1 MIYIVTIYY
10 FITWFSIFFFFLLQI
25 DSTNKALIENL
36 TLQLSAAAVALHQ
49 AQESKGTKPE
59 NSAVIT
65 GKKIILDLIDSI
77 AV

>member
-1 MIYIVTIYY
+1 M
-10 FITWFSIFFFFLLQI
+10 QI
-25 DSTNKALIENL
+25 DTSNKALIENL

-65 GKKIILDLIDSI
+65 GKKKLF
-77 AV
+77 

>member
-1 MIYIVTIYY
+1 M
-10 FITWFSIFFFFLLQI
+10 QI
-25 DSTNKALIENL
+25 DTSNKALIENL

-65 GKKIILDLIDSI
+65 GKKNYFRLNWLNCSF
-77 AV
+77 